1 MKNEIYSTED
11 YYVIQETRTRKERG
25 KTWGPGLYAFHNN
38 DSTPKNVFRPYA
50 DEAKA
55 IAACDELQAQWDVER
70 AAIRAEIAAEEKAE
84 EERRQL
90 IAEKGPLATP
100 RQVSYIMALIDQGAR
115 LEGGFY
121 YGPTTREEV
130 EKMSK
135 KEASLYITS
144 LKGDY

>member
-11 YYVIQETRTRKERG
+11 YYVIKETRTRKGRG
-25 KTWGPGLYAFHNN
+25 KTWGPGLYTFHNS
-38 DSTPKNVFRPYA
+38 DSTPKNLRAYA
-50 DEAKA
+50 DETEA
-55 IAACDELQAQWDVER
+55 IAACDELQAKWYEEK
-70 AAIRAEIAAEEKAE
+70 ATIRAEIAAEE
-84 EERRQL
+84 ERNQL